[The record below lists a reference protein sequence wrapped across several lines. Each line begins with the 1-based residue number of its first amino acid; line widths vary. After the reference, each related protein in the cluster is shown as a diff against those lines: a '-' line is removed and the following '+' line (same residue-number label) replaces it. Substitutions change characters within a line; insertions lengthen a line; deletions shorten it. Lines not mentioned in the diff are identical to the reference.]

1 MSIMH
6 KAIKMALMR
15 TMRVPMPEMIRLQAV
30 SVSTSAAPPQV
41 RPGRSPAW
49 KSIETQATAR
59 MTRATFSNIS
69 PISASLT
76 ISGGRRPAC
85 RR

>member
-6 KAIKMALMR
+6 KAMKMALMR

-41 RPGRSPAW
+41 RRR
-49 KSIETQATAR
+49 AR
-59 MTRATFSNIS
+59 AEEYRTKPPRE
-69 PISASLT
+69 
-76 ISGGRRPAC
+76 
-85 RR
+85 